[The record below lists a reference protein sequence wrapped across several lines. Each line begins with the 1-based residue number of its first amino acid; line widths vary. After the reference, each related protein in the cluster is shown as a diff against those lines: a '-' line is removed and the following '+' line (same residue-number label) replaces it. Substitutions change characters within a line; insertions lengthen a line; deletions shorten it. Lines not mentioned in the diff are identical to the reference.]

1 MQSCQAKCRFLTSE
15 KAFLVETFGRIENF
29 SYFCSKYELL
39 MRKPLLILIS
49 ACTLALGAQAASPM
63 VMESSMGVAEQVEQE
78 RTVTLSLEGNHVLVN
93 GANGMVLEVVSLTGR
108 HVATIKIESPAQR
121 VELNLPKG
129 CYILKVGKVVR
140 KVTLH

>member
-1 MQSCQAKCRFLTSE
+1 
-15 KAFLVETFGRIENF
+15 
-29 SYFCSKYELL
+29 
-39 MRKPLLILIS
+39 
-49 ACTLALGAQAASPM
+49 M
-63 VMESSMGVAEQVEQE
+63 VMEASMGVAEQVEQE